1 MRMILLIFIKMSQIA
16 RIKKIR
22 CILVQQWIEK
32 EL

>member
-22 CILVQQWIEK
+22 RILVQQWIEK

>member
-1 MRMILLIFIKMSQIA
+1 MRMILLIFIKMSQIT

-22 CILVQQWIEK
+22 RILVQQWIEK